1 MTIGEVSR
9 KYNITEDTLRYY
21 EKVGLID
28 AVPKNKSGIRDY
40 GEAAIN
46 QVEFVKCMRCANIPI
61 EALKRYMDLYKKGD
75 KTINE
80 RRNILLEQKENV
92 EAQIHELEAAKKRLE
107 YKIEIY
113 DKRLLERKLK

>member
-28 AVPKNKSGIRDY
+28 AVQKNKSGIRDY
-40 GEAAIN
+40 GETSIS

-107 YKIEIY
+107 YKIELY
-113 DKRLLERKLK
+113 DKRIPEKKLK